1 MIHSY
6 QGRVPQIAAT
16 AFVESSAQVIG
27 DVIIGEHSSIWFNT
41 VVRGDVHFI
50 RIGSRT
56 NIQDG
61 CVLHVYKD
69 LHPLLVGDGVT
80 VGHGAVLHGCTV
92 ESRCLIGMGAILLN
106 GVKVGS
112 GSIIASGAVVPE
124 GTQIPPRSLFV
135 GVPAKFL
142 RSLTEKD
149 LETIDGYAA
158 RYVNYKE
165 IYLQERSAL
174 TKESFTLTKEGKSK

>member
-27 DVIIGEHSSIWFNT
+27 DVVIGEHSSIWFNT

-165 IYLQERSAL
+165 IYLQEGLAL
-174 TKESFTLTKEGKSK
+174 RNEGKSK